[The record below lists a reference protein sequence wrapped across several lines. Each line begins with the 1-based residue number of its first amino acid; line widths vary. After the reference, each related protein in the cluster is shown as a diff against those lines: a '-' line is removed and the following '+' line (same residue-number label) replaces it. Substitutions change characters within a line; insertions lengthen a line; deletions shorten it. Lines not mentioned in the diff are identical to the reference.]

1 MAKAGRLRI
10 PVKLEAA
17 GDTHI
22 GGRTH
27 NEDAILLRPDLNLFL
42 VADGAGG
49 QNAGNVAASLAITT
63 IAHFFEQTQGGAEKL
78 PEIDALGLYTAA
90 RRLAA
95 AVQEANKEI
104 MEIAKS
110 SDKHRG
116 MGTTIVAALF
126 DLDHRCL
133 HVAYVGDS
141 RCYRLRDGRLEQLT
155 HDHSLIN
162 DVLELKP
169 NISDERVKK
178 LPQNVITRAL
188 GMMDNLRVSVRSHE
202 ICHGDRYLLCSD
214 GLSDNV
220 DDAQILESLA
230 LGIDCD
236 EQVALLTSMALEA
249 GASDNVA
256 TLIVDCSLPQG
267 GARTKASTRPIK
279 KTSRPNL
286 PRVELYQNNTVTE
299 ESVPEIVLYDRPEA
313 RDSSPLIHVVPAASR
328 SPDVMQAL
336 VGVMNEDEQVTKE
349 YLAPMSPEVADPT
362 GGEPPARAKS
372 RPLMFP
378 VATEEDTT
386 KVMETDHAKLR
397 EVAAKLPDPT
407 GADIKDEPTSDSPT
421 KIVSRPLP
429 RPPSRAKAKT
439 KVKGALATPRKVK
452 ADEKP
457 LTTLKPAP
465 MTPAPS
471 PAASRISSNQVS
483 TSSDGTER
491 GGAAAGP
498 IKRKSDN
505 QISAPRL
512 NKTDADPLD
521 APRTGDTKAPPGASD
536 PPPAATD
543 STPPPSGAPAATD
556 AAKRTPAAGSVVA
569 PVRGESRFGSAAR
582 RPPPLPDSR
591 RPTLTGPI
599 PSPDHHP
606 DSDGLPLPP
615 AREPFDTSDF
625 TNDSV
630 PCHACGSIIMRT
642 ADLCMYC
649 GAPTGFVVKKK

>member
-63 IAHFFEQTQGGAEKL
+63 IAHFFEQTQGGADKL

-95 AVQEANKEI
+95 SVQDANKEI

-162 DVLELKP
+162 DVLELQP

-188 GMMDNLRVSVRSHE
+188 GMMDKLRVSVRSHE

-220 DDAQILESLA
+220 DDGQILESLA
-230 LGIDCD
+230 LEIDCD

-256 TLIVDCSLPQG
+256 TLIVDCSLPQAG
-267 GARTKASTRPIK
+267 QRNKASTRPIK
-279 KTSRPNL
+279 KKSRPAL
-286 PRVELYQNNTVTE
+286 PRIDVLKHRVTE
-299 ESVPEIVLYDRPEA
+299 ESVPEIVLYDRPES
-313 RDSSPLIHVVPAASR
+313 RDSSPLIHVVPAASQP
-328 SPDVMQAL
+328 PDVMRAL
-336 VGVMNEDEQVTKE
+336 AGVMSEDEQVTKE
-349 YLAPMSPEVADPT
+349 YLAPMSPELADPT
-362 GGEPPARAKS
+362 GGEPPARK
-372 RPLMFP
+372 PLTFP
-378 VATEEDTT
+378 VAVEEVTT

-397 EVAAKLPDPT
+397 EVATQRSDPT
-407 GADIKDEPTSDSPT
+407 ADDIKDELTTDSPT
-421 KIVSRPLP
+421 KIVSRS
-429 RPPSRAKAKT
+429 PSRAKSKT
-439 KVKGALATPRKVK
+439 KSKGGVLTSARKLK
-452 ADEKP
+452 PQEKP
-457 LTTLKPAP
+457 QATLKPAA
-465 MTPAPS
+465 MAPAT
-471 PAASRISSNQVS
+471 AVASRISSSHVS

-498 IKRKSDN
+498 VVKRKGEN

-512 NKTDADPLD
+512 NKPADAAELE
-521 APRTGDTKAPPGASD
+521 APRTGDTKAPPGGSD
-536 PPPAATD
+536 APPAAE
-543 STPPPSGAPAATD
+543 STPPPPGATD
-556 AAKRTPAAGSVVA
+556 AAKRTPAAGSA
-569 PVRGESRFGSAAR
+569 IASPRREGPFGAAR

-591 RPTLTGPI
+591 RPTLTGPKPG
-599 PSPDHHP
+599 PSPDDHP

-649 GAPTGFVVKKK
+649 GAPTGFLIDKKK